1 MKKILITGSSGF
13 IGFHLAKNLSKT
25 YTVIGLDNHNSYY
38 SKKIK
43 KKRLSILRKNK
54 IFFFKKIDLKN
65 KKEVEKIFKKFKPQ
79 IVFHIAGQP
88 GVLYSFKNPKSYKL
102 NNTLT
107 TNILSNL
114 CKRNKIEK
122 FIFASSSSVY
132 GDQKKFPIKETFKTN
147 PKNPYART
155 KIESEQIIFKNLKK
169 SKTDFLIF
177 RFFTVY
183 GSFGRPDM
191 FIHKF
196 LNSIKNKKLIKLHN
210 KGMNFRDFTYIDD
223 VVSILKKSI
232 NKKIS
237 KKILNICRSKP
248 ILTLD
253 LVKMILKTYGVKKAN
268 LKETKFVKGEML
280 KTHGSNMNLKKYF
293 GKIKFTDIKKG
304 IKYTIR
310 DYKLHKM

>member
-13 IGFHLAKNLSKT
+13 IGFHLAKNLSKI
-25 YTVIGLDNHNSYY
+25 YKVIGLDNHNNYY

-43 KKRLSILRKNK
+43 KKRLSILKKNK
-54 IFFFKKIDLKN
+54 NFSFKKIDLKN
-65 KKEVEKIFKKFKPQ
+65 KNELEKVFNKFKPS

-102 NNTLT
+102 NNTQT
-107 TNILSNL
+107 TNIVSNL
-114 CKRNKIEK
+114 CKKNNIEK
-122 FIFASSSSVY
+122 LIFASSSSVY
-132 GDQKKFPIKETFKTN
+132 GDQKKFPIKEHFKTN

-155 KIESEQIIFKNLKK
+155 KIESEKIIFKNLKK

-196 LNSIKNKKLIKLHN
+196 LNSIKNKKTIKLHN

-223 VVSILKKSI
+223 VVSILKMSI
-232 NKKIS
+232 DKKIS

-253 LVKMILKTYGVKKAN
+253 LVKMILKIYGIKKAN
-268 LKETKFVKGEML
+268 LRETKFVKGEML
-280 KTHGSNMNLKKYF
+280 KTHGSNMNLRKYF

-304 IKYTIR
+304 IKYTIQN
-310 DYKLHKM
+310 YKLHKM

>member
-1 MKKILITGSSGF
+1 MVWTTIIA
-13 IGFHLAKNLSKT
+13 I
-25 YTVIGLDNHNSYY
+25 IQ
-38 SKKIK
+38 KKIK

-54 IFFFKKIDLKN
+54 NFFFKKIDLKN